1 VTPLRSRDNPRA
13 RRWHALLRDAR
24 QRAQERC
31 AVLEG
36 AHLLA
41 AYLDAGGTPRAVL
54 VSESGEA
61 NAEIARLVARAG
73 LSPVRVSDAL
83 LRWIADVASPPGV
96 AAEIALPAPAAG
108 SASVCHAMFL
118 DGIQDAGNVGA
129 ILRNAAAFGVDAVVL
144 GPGCADPWSPK
155 VVRAA
160 MGGHFALRVLETS
173 DLVAVLAEF
182 QGRLLCAVPRA
193 GAAPASLDLSGPLGW
208 ILGAEGQGVSA
219 EAAARAAQRVS
230 IPLAQG
236 AESLNV
242 AAAAAVLLY
251 ERRRQLS
258 TRGARS

>member
-1 VTPLRSRDNPRA
+1 MN
-13 RRWHALLRDAR
+13 
-24 QRAQERC
+24 
-31 AVLEG
+31 
-36 AHLLA
+36 
-41 AYLDAGGTPRAVL
+41 
-54 VSESGEA
+54 VSKKSTNTA
-61 NAEIARLVARAG
+61 
-73 LSPVRVSDAL
+73 
-83 LRWIADVASPPGV
+83 
-96 AAEIALPAPAAG
+96 
-108 SASVCHAMFL
+108 
-118 DGIQDAGNVGA
+118 
-129 ILRNAAAFGVDAVVL
+129 
-144 GPGCADPWSPK
+144 
-155 VVRAA
+155 
-160 MGGHFALRVLETS
+160 FALRVLETS

-258 TRGARS
+258 TLGARS